1 MQGFSSQSP
10 EDVCDG
16 YSKQAVGSLSQ
27 LSNFHCY
34 WEKEKKKVTSKCA
47 IFFSMKWGV
56 LCFAKYQQQALGVH
70 KLGNT

>member
-1 MQGFSSQSP
+1 MSVMVTQ
-10 EDVCDG
+10 
-16 YSKQAVGSLSQ
+16 SKQWVASLSF
-27 LSNFHCY
+27 LISIVTGR
-34 WEKEKKKVTSKCA
+34 KKKKVTSKCA